1 MNADQNVE
9 TITGCKLSA
18 DKNELVVMGR
28 TQQHDLIVMILDKAS
43 GKFKNS
49 YSLKNKDFYE
59 DESRMRNPPSVQSY
73 QALLLEKEP
82 LFGGKT

>member
-1 MNADQNVE
+1 MV
-9 TITGCKLSA
+9 
-18 DKNELVVMGR
+18 
-28 TQQHDLIVMILDKAS
+28 LDKAT